1 MPAKKPNRAI
11 KLFGTAVPD
20 SKGRLLRA
28 GPLSAILDHGAL
40 RYIRLN
46 DVEVLRAI
54 AFLVRDE
61 NWGTFSPEIAKLAVK
76 QGKSGFEVSYEA
88 RCADAKRALTYKAHI
103 TATADGTLRFDAT
116 ALPHTDFLTNRTGF
130 VVLHPLKGVAG
141 RPVEILHVDG
151 RKVKD
156 EFPAVINPVQ
166 PFYDIRAL
174 SHEALPGVWATC
186 RMEGDT
192 FEMEDHRNWTDASF
206 KTYVR
211 PLALPWPYTLP
222 AGSEIKQ
229 AVSLSFSGKL
239 PKPKAA
245 AGGKAVAVDVGRA
258 GSLGLPKI
266 GLGVGAEEADAAI
279 AAAEL
284 IKVAEPQI
292 IVCQVD
298 GRQGNGLS
306 VLRRY
311 RRLADATGAD
321 VVLEIILPG
330 QQAPE
335 IELGRIARDVNDS
348 GIVPAAIAVSP
359 AADLKGV
366 LPGSRGPRV
375 PELADIYRAARAAFP
390 GIPLGGGMFSFFT
403 ELNRKRPPADMLDFV
418 THTSCPIVHAPDD
431 ISVMETLESL
441 PYVIQSTRSFI
452 GRTPY
457 RVGPSAIPARDN
469 PYGASTA
476 SNPNNQRVCLA
487 KMDPRQ
493 RGLFGAAW
501 TLGYVAAFA
510 YGGIE
515 AVTMAAPTGPA
526 GIIYR
531 RTDYPQPYFDDLT
544 GPAVYPLYHVLAGLG
559 RALGHKLMAAKSGDP
574 STIACL
580 AYRDSKDPV
589 LWLANL
595 TGSEQSVKIGGLG
608 KAAMALHLLDEDSFQ
623 AATTDP
629 AWLEKPGRKLRSA
642 GSVKLGPYAVAR
654 LSPARK

>member
-1 MPAKKPNRAI
+1 MASRKPNRAI
-11 KLFGTAVPD
+11 RLFGTAAAD
-20 SKGRLLRA
+20 SKGRVLRA
-28 GPLSAILDHGAL
+28 GPLSAVLDNGAL
-40 RYIRLN
+40 RYVRLN

-76 QGKSGFEVSYEA
+76 QGKGGFEVSYEA
-88 RCADAKRALTYKAHI
+88 RCADAKRALTYKARI
-103 TATADGTLRFDAT
+103 VATADGHLRFDAT

-141 RPVEILHVDG
+141 CPVEILHVDG
-151 RKVKD
+151 RRAKD
-156 EFPAVINPVQ
+156 EFPAMVSPGQ

-174 SHEALPGVWATC
+174 SHQVIPGVWATC

-211 PLALPWPYTLP
+211 PLALPWPYALP

-229 AVSLSFSGKL
+229 SVSLSFSGKL
-239 PKPKAA
+239 PKPRTAA
-245 AGGKAVAVDVGRA
+245 TGKTVAVDIGRA
-258 GSLGLPKI
+258 GHLGLPKI
-266 GLGVGAEEADAAI
+266 GLGVGADEADAAI
-279 AAAEL
+279 AAADL
-284 IKVAEPQI
+284 IKAAEPQI
-292 IVCQVD
+292 LVCQVD

-311 RRLADATGAD
+311 RRLADATAAD

-335 IELGRIARDVNDS
+335 IELGRIARDVNES
-348 GIVPAAIAVSP
+348 GIVPAAISVSP
-359 AADLKGV
+359 AADLKAV
-366 LPGSRGPRV
+366 LPGSRGPKV
-375 PELADIYRAARAAFP
+375 PELADLYRTTRAAFP
-390 GIPLGGGMFSFFT
+390 GIPLGGGVFSYFT
-403 ELNRKRPPADMLDFV
+403 ELNRKRPPAEMLDFV
-418 THTSCPIVHAPDD
+418 THTTCPIVHAADD
-431 ISVMETLESL
+431 ISVMETLEAL
-441 PYVIQSTRSFI
+441 PYVIQSTKAFI

-476 SNPNNQRVCLA
+476 PNPNNNRVCLA
-487 KMDPRQ
+487 RMDPRQ
-493 RGLFGAAW
+493 RGLVGAAW
-501 TLGYVAAFA
+501 TLGYAAAFA

-515 AVTMAAPTGPA
+515 AVTMGAPTGPA
-526 GIIYR
+526 GMIYR
-531 RTDYPQPYFDDLT
+531 RTDYPQPYFDALK
-544 GPAVYPLYHVLAGLG
+544 GPAVYPLYHVIAGLG
-559 RALGHKLMAAKSGDP
+559 AALGHKLMAVKSSDP
-574 STIACL
+574 AAIAGL
-580 AYRDSKDPV
+580 AYRGGEGPV

-595 TGSEQSVKIGGLG
+595 TATEQTVKIGGLG
-608 KAAMALHLLDEDSFQ
+608 KAAMALRLLDEDSFQ

-629 AWLEKPGRKLRSA
+629 AFLEKPGRKLRSA
-642 GSVKLGPYAVAR
+642 GSLKLGAYAVAR

>member
-1 MPAKKPNRAI
+1 MASKAPNRAI
-11 KLFGTAVPD
+11 KLFGTAVAD
-20 SKGRLLRA
+20 SKGRILRA
-28 GPLSAILDHGAL
+28 GPLSAVLDNGAL
-40 RYIRLN
+40 RYVCLN

-61 NWGTFSPEIAKLAVK
+61 NWGTFNPEIANVSVR

-88 RCADAKRALTYKAHI
+88 RCADAKRALTYKARI
-103 TATADGTLRFDAT
+103 VAGADGNLRFDAT

-141 RPVEILHVDG
+141 CPVEILHVDG

-156 EFPAVINPVQ
+156 EFPAIINPMQ

-174 SHEALPGVWATC
+174 SHQVLPGVWATC

-211 PLALPWPYTLP
+211 PLALPWPYPLP

-229 AVSLSFSGKL
+229 SVGLSFTGKL
-239 PKPKAA
+239 PKPKSAA
-245 AGGKAVAVDVGRA
+245 AVKAVSVDVGRA

-266 GLGVGAEEADAAI
+266 GLGVGAEEADASI
-279 AAAEL
+279 AAADL
-284 IKVAEPQI
+284 IKTAEPQI
-292 IVCQVD
+292 LICQVD

-348 GIVPAAIAVSP
+348 GIVPAAVSVSP
-359 AADLKGV
+359 AADLKAV
-366 LPGSRGPRV
+366 LPGSRGPKV
-375 PELADIYRAARAAFP
+375 PELADIYRAARSAFP
-390 GIPLGGGMFSFFT
+390 GIPLGGGMFSYFT
-403 ELNRKRPPADMLDFV
+403 ELNRKRPPADMLDFI
-418 THTSCPIVHAPDD
+418 THTTCPIVHAADD
-431 ISVMETLESL
+431 VSVMETLESL
-441 PYVIQSTRSFI
+441 PYVIQSTKSFI

-457 RVGPSAIPARDN
+457 RVGPSAISARDN
-469 PYGASTA
+469 PYGAA
-476 SNPNNQRVCLA
+476 SAPNPNNNRVCLA
-487 KMDPRQ
+487 RMDPRQ

-510 YGGIE
+510 YGGVE
-515 AVTMAAPTGPA
+515 VVTMGAPTGPA

-531 RTDYPQPYFDDLT
+531 RTDYPQPYFDNLK
-544 GPAVYPLYHVLAGLG
+544 GPTVYPSYHVVAGLG
-559 RALGHKLMAAKSGDP
+559 AALGGKLMAVKSSDP
-574 STIACL
+574 TAVAGL
-580 AYRDSKDPV
+580 AYRTGKGPV

-595 TGSEQSVKIGGLG
+595 TGREQAVKIGGLG
-608 KAAMALHLLDEDSFQ
+608 KAAMQLHLLDEDSFQ
-623 AATTDP
+623 AAAADP
-629 AWLEKPGRKLRSA
+629 AFLEKPGRKLRSA
-642 GSVKLGPYAVAR
+642 GRVKLGPYAVAR